1 MQFRDYFSEILIV
14 VVEEDKIGDR
24 IELRQPS

>member
-1 MQFRDYFSEILIV
+1 MQFRGYFSEILIV